1 MTKLSAAILLA
12 LLLAL
17 GSAWGQETTD
27 SNGSQESDPERSYLL
42 TPYRPNYI
50 LPIAWT
56 SDTGNINQAN
66 IDPAF
71 QLDNLEFHFQ
81 LSVKFPIRQEFIFQD
96 SPLWFGYT
104 VRSFWQAYNTDVS
117 RPFRETNHEPEL
129 FWEIPS
135 TINVGPFHNRSN
147 ALILNHQSNGQ
158 SGSLSRSWNRV
169 MVASR
174 WQVGDL
180 QMEIK
185 PWIKLPHE
193 IGPDADFAEDNP
205 DITEYLGYF
214 DWLTVYER
222 DGHQVTV
229 NLRNNLRSENRGSV
243 EIHWAFPLHR
253 TFKGLITYFNG
264 YGESMIDY
272 NHSQERLSIGIQVS
286 DWY

>member
-1 MTKLSAAILLA
+1 MIRLAYAAVLFAA
-12 LLLAL
+12 LFN
-17 GSAWGQETTD
+17 GAWAQGEAD
-27 SNGSQESDPERSYLL
+27 VINDEESFLL

-81 LSVKFPIRQEFIFQD
+81 LSVKFPIFRELLFQD

-129 FWEIPS
+129 FWEVPS
-135 TINVGPFHNRSN
+135 TIRIGPFENTRNS
-147 ALILNHQSNGQ
+147 LILNHQSNGQ

-169 MVASR
+169 MLASR
-174 WQVGDL
+174 WQIGDL
-180 QMEIK
+180 EMEIK

-214 DWLTVYER
+214 DWLTAYEYN
-222 DGHQVTV
+222 GHQVTL

-243 EIHWAFPLHR
+243 ELHWAFPLHSS
-253 TFKGLITYFNG
+253 FKGLITYFNG
-264 YGESMIDY
+264 YGESLIDY

>member
-1 MTKLSAAILLA
+1 MIRLFFVALA
-12 LLLAL
+12 FFAM
-17 GSAWGQETTD
+17 EID
-27 SNGSQESDPERSYLL
+27 SVWAQDSGTSEQSYLL

-71 QLDNLEFHFQ
+71 QLDNIEFHFQ
-81 LSVKFPIRQEFIFQD
+81 LSVKFPIRREFIFQD

-117 RPFRETNHEPEL
+117 RPFRETNHEPEV
-129 FWEIPS
+129 FWDIPS
-135 TINVGPFHNRSN
+135 TIQIGPFANTRNS
-147 ALILNHQSNGQ
+147 LIVNHQSNGQ

-174 WQVGDL
+174 WQIGDF
-180 QMEIK
+180 QMQFK

-205 DITEYLGYF
+205 DISEYFGYF
-214 DWLTVYER
+214 DWLTVYEKS
-222 DGHQVTV
+222 GHQVTL
-229 NLRNNLRSENRGSV
+229 NLRNNTRSDNRGSV
-243 EIHWAFPLHR
+243 ELHWAFPLHPS
-253 TFKGLITYFNG
+253 FKGLVTYFNG
-264 YGESMIDY
+264 YGESLIDY
-272 NHSQERLSIGIQVS
+272 NHSQERFSVGIQVS